1 MSSVDTRRTNEMD
14 EEDYDYEDDY
24 VYDEEDEAIWRDE
37 DRVSDARERFQ

>member
-1 MSSVDTRRTNEMD
+1 MD